1 MNQLYRLSYVR
12 GGKERS
18 ITFSAADQ
26 VAVAEFAAI
35 WERTAPCT
43 MLNIAAIGQSKIPV
57 PPWERRDRALLGGG
71 DRPLAQSK
79 GE

>member
-26 VAVAEFAAI
+26 VAVAEFVAI

-43 MLNIAAIGQSKIPV
+43 MLNIAAIGESKIPAGLWSAAV
-57 PPWERRDRALLGGG
+57 PC
-71 DRPLAQSK
+71 PLR
-79 GE
+79 